1 MKVIAINGQ
10 KGGVG
15 KTTVA
20 ENLAVEAAAAGE
32 QVALIDLDPQA
43 TAASWGD
50 RRESDNPAVQA
61 VVAARLKQVLAA
73 AKKGGVTMAILDT
86 PGRSADVSIAAA
98 RAADLVL
105 VPIRPMIK
113 DVETLA
119 AVQDLLATAGK
130 PKTLV
135 VINAAPPQGNRHEE
149 AAEAAKAAGF
159 TVCPIILFQRAA
171 YGDAPNNGQA
181 VSEYEPDGK
190 AAQEVKE
197 LYRHAVKLMKR

>member
-20 ENLAVEAAAAGE
+20 ENLAVEAANAGE

-50 RRESDNPAVQA
+50 RREGDNPAVQA

-73 AKKGGVTMAILDT
+73 AKKAGVTTAILDT

-113 DVETLA
+113 DVETLG

-135 VINAAPPQGNRHEE
+135 VINAAPPQGGRHEE
-149 AAEAAKAAGF
+149 AAEAAKGAGF
-159 TVCPIILFQRAA
+159 TVCPVVLYQRAA
-171 YGDAPNNGQA
+171 YGDAPNNGQS

-197 LYRHAVKLMKR
+197 LYRHAVKLIKR